1 MSDISDLWSIKI
13 KSSQYGELI
22 FSRITEKL
30 RSIIDSI
37 ENAPENLISYLMKNS
52 YNHDRNIP
60 IEQIDFSNFNFINDL
75 DFLINNDSFDIP
87 NIIVSSLEYYLN
99 LFKETNA
106 NFYQKEIEFFE
117 QINKSIDFYKTINDT
132 KEKIGIL
139 KETLIQLT
147 NKLISTSNFE
157 YPNDSLLILSNL
169 LEKLKRYE
177 TKFLNQIYEQFKNNI
192 TTSTSQTKNNEI
204 LKSDLSK
211 IKLVNTKIIDQQ
223 MFVILIIMLTILTV
237 VGFYIITKKRLKKSD
252 IEKVRKK
259 CPKTV
264 ITKFDSETIPLN
276 NNKVIKVVRI
286 KQDNLNKESS
296 QSASIDMSTSTS
308 TSS

>member
-1 MSDISDLWSIKI
+1 M
-13 KSSQYGELI
+13 
-22 FSRITEKL
+22 
-30 RSIIDSI
+30 
-37 ENAPENLISYLMKNS
+37 
-52 YNHDRNIP
+52 
-60 IEQIDFSNFNFINDL
+60 
-75 DFLINNDSFDIP
+75 
-87 NIIVSSLEYYLN
+87 
-99 LFKETNA
+99 
-106 NFYQKEIEFFE
+106 
-117 QINKSIDFYKTINDT
+117 
-132 KEKIGIL
+132 
-139 KETLIQLT
+139 T
-147 NKLISTSNFE
+147 NKLISSSNFE

-286 KQDNLNKESS
+286 KQDNLNKETS

>member
-1 MSDISDLWSIKI
+1 MEYKRLKRKDNNNMNNES
-13 KSSQYGELI
+13 
-22 FSRITEKL
+22 
-30 RSIIDSI
+30 
-37 ENAPENLISYLMKNS
+37 ANL
-52 YNHDRNIP
+52 
-60 IEQIDFSNFNFINDL
+60 
-75 DFLINNDSFDIP
+75 
-87 NIIVSSLEYYLN
+87 VSS
-99 LFKETNA
+99 
-106 NFYQKEIEFFE
+106 
-117 QINKSIDFYKTINDT
+117 KTPLDNS
-132 KEKIGIL
+132 
-139 KETLIQLT
+139 LT
-147 NKLISTSNFE
+147 
-157 YPNDSLLILSNL
+157 
-169 LEKLKRYE
+169 
-177 TKFLNQIYEQFKNNI
+177 
-192 TTSTSQTKNNEI
+192 TSQTKNNEI

>member
-1 MSDISDLWSIKI
+1 M
-13 KSSQYGELI
+13 
-22 FSRITEKL
+22 
-30 RSIIDSI
+30 
-37 ENAPENLISYLMKNS
+37 
-52 YNHDRNIP
+52 
-60 IEQIDFSNFNFINDL
+60 
-75 DFLINNDSFDIP
+75 
-87 NIIVSSLEYYLN
+87 
-99 LFKETNA
+99 
-106 NFYQKEIEFFE
+106 
-117 QINKSIDFYKTINDT
+117 
-132 KEKIGIL
+132 
-139 KETLIQLT
+139 T
-147 NKLISTSNFE
+147 NKLISSSNFE

-237 VGFYIITKKRLKKSD
+237 VGFYIISKTRLKKSD

>member
-1 MSDISDLWSIKI
+1 MKFCFIVLFF
-13 KSSQYGELI
+13 LV
-22 FSRITEKL
+22 
-30 RSIIDSI
+30 
-37 ENAPENLISYLMKNS
+37 NA
-52 YNHDRNIP
+52 
-60 IEQIDFSNFNFINDL
+60 QIDFSNFNFINEL

-117 QINKSIDFYKTINDT
+117 QINKNIDFYKTIDDT

-147 NKLISTSNFE
+147 NKLISSSNFE

-237 VGFYIITKKRLKKSD
+237 VGFYLITKKRLKKSD
-252 IEKVRKK
+252 IEKARKK

-286 KQDNLNKESS
+286 KQDNLNKETS

>member
-1 MSDISDLWSIKI
+1 M
-13 KSSQYGELI
+13 
-22 FSRITEKL
+22 
-30 RSIIDSI
+30 
-37 ENAPENLISYLMKNS
+37 
-52 YNHDRNIP
+52 
-60 IEQIDFSNFNFINDL
+60 
-75 DFLINNDSFDIP
+75 
-87 NIIVSSLEYYLN
+87 
-99 LFKETNA
+99 
-106 NFYQKEIEFFE
+106 
-117 QINKSIDFYKTINDT
+117 
-132 KEKIGIL
+132 
-139 KETLIQLT
+139 T

-223 MFVILIIMLTILTV
+223 MFVILIIMITILTV

-252 IEKVRKK
+252 IEKARKK

-286 KQDNLNKESS
+286 KQDNLNKETS